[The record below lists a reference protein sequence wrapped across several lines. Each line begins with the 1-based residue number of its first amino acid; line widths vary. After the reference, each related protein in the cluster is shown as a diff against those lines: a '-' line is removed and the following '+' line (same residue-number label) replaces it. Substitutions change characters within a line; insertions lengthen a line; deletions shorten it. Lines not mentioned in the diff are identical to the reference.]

1 MIRGIFACDREN
13 GIGKNGTLPW
23 PHNSEDLKWFKR
35 STKNCV
41 VVMGRRTWNDPLM
54 PAPLPDRYNIV
65 LTTKDLSTGP
75 KMLSG
80 PNMIFQE
87 VDSLTHTMTLFQQD
101 VWVIG
106 GSTTFK
112 ALMHVCEELW
122 ISRINGVYDCD
133 THLSDM
139 CDYELFHKEYDVD
152 KNLRIEKY
160 RRSI

>member
-23 PHNSEDLKWFKR
+23 SHNSEDLKWFKR
-35 STKNCV
+35 CTDGGV
-41 VVMGRRTWNDPLM
+41 VVMGRRTWNDHKM
-54 PAPLPDRYNIV
+54 PKPLPNRYNIV
-65 LTTKDLSTGP
+65 LTSQNILY
-75 KMLSG
+75 G
-80 PNMIFQE
+80 PNVVIK
-87 VDSLTHTMTLFQQD
+87 DSESLIVHIESFDQD

-106 GSTTFK
+106 GATTLEK
-112 ALMHVCEELW
+112 LKHLCEEIW
-122 ISRINGVYDCD
+122 ISRINGTNNCD
-133 THLSDM
+133 TFISDL